1 MSRYLLLIISIVVIG
16 CLYVCYSSIRDTNK
30 LQEGLATQGACNIDI
45 GLAYLAD
52 GPSGGGGQAAL
63 AQRLLQPIFRKL
75 KPQQWQ
81 IQNALLMDNRAMV
94 VGIYCSGTQRQQERI
109 KKLKVCIQII
119 LR

>member
-1 MSRYLLLIISIVVIG
+1 MYVIHLLEILINFKKDWQ
-16 CLYVCYSSIRDTNK
+16 LR
-30 LQEGLATQGACNIDI
+30 ELATLTSVLLTWLMD
-45 GLAYLAD
+45 LA
-52 GPSGGGGQAAL
+52 GGGQAAL